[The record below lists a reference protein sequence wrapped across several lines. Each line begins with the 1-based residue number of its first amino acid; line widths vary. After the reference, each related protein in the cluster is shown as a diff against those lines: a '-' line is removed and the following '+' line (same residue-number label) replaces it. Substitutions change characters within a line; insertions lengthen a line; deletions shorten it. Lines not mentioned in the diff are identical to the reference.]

1 MAHTQTVDA
10 RSGPLDGL
18 FAKYA
23 DAKVEHFRRR
33 IYSKTVRDMERLED
47 HQLAD
52 IGVQRDQIKRCA
64 YESVYHNKP
73 YRQ

>member
-1 MAHTQTVDA
+1 MAHTQIA
-10 RSGPLDGL
+10 APQNGLLDGL
-18 FAKYA
+18 FVKYA

-33 IYSKTVRDMERLED
+33 IYSKTVKDMEKLDDQR
-47 HQLAD
+47 LAD
-52 IGVQRDQIKRCA
+52 IGVQRDQIKRRV